1 MKRQKSNKKQNRSSL
16 KLMIISLGL
25 LIILL
30 TVTLAMF
37 TSGDF
42 VSNRF
47 SGGKVD
53 ISLIEPD
60 WQYENGM
67 NVIPGDIIPKNPGVV
82 NNEKL
87 DVYVFLKVTVPCD
100 TDLVIEN
107 DQGEDKGKPLSAVYP
122 VPLYKFIDKD
132 DQMNTDLNSTQQV
145 NAEWVLIYGYPVT
158 NTDNT
163 EYTYVYGYI
172 GSNQNPKRLEALSE
186 NQKTT
191 QPLFNKI
198 QVLNFGEKGFD
209 SERSYGITVKAY
221 GIQTQ
226 FLNGDLTTNIPDE
239 VWAKI
244 GD

>member
-1 MKRQKSNKKQNRSSL
+1 
-16 KLMIISLGL
+16 
-25 LIILL
+25 
-30 TVTLAMF
+30 
-37 TSGDF
+37 
-42 VSNRF
+42 
-47 SGGKVD
+47 
-53 ISLIEPD
+53 
-60 WQYENGM
+60 
-67 NVIPGDIIPKNPGVV
+67 
-82 NNEKL
+82 
-87 DVYVFLKVTVPCD
+87 
-100 TDLVIEN
+100 
-107 DQGEDKGKPLSAVYP
+107 
-122 VPLYKFIDKD
+122 
-132 DQMNTDLNSTQQV
+132 MNTDLNSTQQV

-209 SERSYGITVKAY
+209 SDRSYGITVKAY

-244 GD
+244 GN